1 MTKRVIDWDAV
12 ARDYHTLDG
21 PVAEIARKHGL
32 AAISI
37 YAKAKRDGWAR
48 PGSTGGAGNAKARP
62 RRKVAAKARKPAA
75 QTVGDVNSGRALARM
90 MNIVNRLADEL
101 EMHLDHP
108 DDAVMNA
115 AEKKGAADILTSL
128 ARALEKLTVLEREA
142 RVHADAGGTAG
153 AMQEQAMAGPE
164 EAWDDLQR
172 RLARLAAG
180 DAAS

>member
-1 MTKRVIDWDAV
+1 MTKRVIDWDTV
-12 ARDYHTLDG
+12 ARDYHTLDS

-48 PGSTGGAGNAKARP
+48 PVAAGGAGNAKVLP

-75 QTVGDVNSGRALARM
+75 QPEGGVNSGRALARM

-128 ARALEKLTVLEREA
+128 ARALEKLTALEREA
-142 RVHADAGGTAG
+142 RVHADAGETPGG
-153 AMQEQAMAGPE
+153 MKGEVMAGQE
-164 EAWDDLQR
+164 EGWDDLQR

-180 DAAS
+180 DTAS